1 MSVPAHVVVPGTER
15 HGVTILARQ
24 LAHELGAAVVA
35 PDDPGTGPVHLHLTD
50 RLLGRPPGA
59 VAAYVRRLAARRPTT
74 VTLHDVPQPTD
85 GRAFPR
91 RRECYAAIMGAAA
104 GWATSSAAERD
115 TLHRHCR
122 PRSEGAVVHLP
133 VVTRVEPVPVTDG
146 RASIGVFG
154 WVYPGKGHH
163 EALEAAARLDG
174 VRVVA
179 LGALAEG
186 HADLGRSL
194 AARAAELGVEL
205 ELTGWLGD
213 DEVAPR
219 LAAMT
224 VPLVAHGNLSASGSL
239 NSWLAVGR
247 RPLVRDSAYARE
259 MAALR
264 PGTLETYPADAT
276 PDDLAARV
284 AARLAE
290 PAAGLV
296 DVRRLAPLL
305 ADTAAAYRAW
315 WTGR

>member
-1 MSVPAHVVVPGTER
+1 MIPAHVVVPGTER
-15 HGVTILARQ
+15 HGVSILARQ
-24 LAHELGAAVVA
+24 LAHDLGAEVVA
-35 PDDPGTGPVHLHLTD
+35 PDDRGTGPVHLHLTD
-50 RLLGRPPGA
+50 RLLGGPPGA

-91 RRECYAAIMGAAA
+91 RRECYAGVLGAVA
-104 GWATSSAAERD
+104 GWATSSATERD
-115 TLHRHCR
+115 TLARHCR
-122 PRSEGAVVHLP
+122 PRTEGTVVPLP
-133 VVTRVEPVPVTDG
+133 VVPHPVAAPATHG
-146 RASIGVFG
+146 PPSIGVFG
-154 WVYPGKGHH
+154 WVYPGKGHR
-163 EALEAAARLDG
+163 EALEAAVHLDG
-174 VRVVA
+174 VRVVG
-179 LGALAEG
+179 LGAVADG

-205 ELTGWLGD
+205 ELTGWLPD
-213 DEVAPR
+213 DEVAVR
-219 LAAMT
+219 LAGVT

-239 NSWLAVGR
+239 NSWLAAGR

-264 PGTLETYPADAT
+264 PGTVETFPADAG

-290 PAAGLV
+290 PAAGVV

-315 WTGR
+315 WERR